1 MIRRKTLVITTT
13 GVAGSA
19 AGNVTLALSRPAI
32 IRFIQVDYH
41 ASAPATTDLT
51 IKADTSAGATIFT
64 KANTNTDFGPSA
76 VATAGIDETGAAT
89 AATDVGAGG
98 LAVTSGIYA
107 AIAQGDALT
116 ACATVYLW
124 IEQ

>member
-1 MIRRKTLVITTT
+1 MIRKKNLVITTT
-13 GVAGSA
+13 GADGSG

-51 IKADTSAGATIFT
+51 IKRDTSAGATIFT
-64 KANTNTDFGPSA
+64 KTDVNTDFGPVA
-76 VATAGIDETGAAT
+76 VATAGQDEGGAAT
-89 AATDVGAGG
+89 AATDVGSGG
-98 LAVTSGIYA
+98 FAVTSGIYA
-107 AIAQGDALT
+107 AIAGCNALT
-116 ACATVYLW
+116 AAATVSIW